1 MFVDVVSLKPS
12 LANKIAFRIL
22 LITIRLYIW
31 SGNNF
36 RSSSQQMMRMKM
48 RANGSK
54 ASQINK
60 RGIYFTILLSYRH
73 ANLEIS
79 YYNMPFDIFVQINML
94 SLMLLLLLCKLF
106 QHLPKVKE
114 NRKLFLILKP
124 RLYRFNKNI
133 YW

>member
-60 RGIYFTILLSYRH
+60 RGIYFTILLSFRH
-73 ANLEIS
+73 ANLEVS

-94 SLMLLLLLCKLF
+94 SSMLLLLLCKLF

>member
-12 LANKIAFRIL
+12 LANQIAFRIL

-54 ASQINK
+54 ASQINS
-60 RGIYFTILLSYRH
+60 RGIYFTILLSFRH
-73 ANLEIS
+73 ANLEVS

-94 SLMLLLLLCKLF
+94 SSMLLLLLCKLF